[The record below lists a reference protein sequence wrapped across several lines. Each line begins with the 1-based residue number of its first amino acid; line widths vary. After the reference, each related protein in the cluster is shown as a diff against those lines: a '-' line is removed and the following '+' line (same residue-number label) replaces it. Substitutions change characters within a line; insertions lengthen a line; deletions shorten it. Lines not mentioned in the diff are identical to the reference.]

1 MKKCIAY
8 RALACHGRQ
17 GFFRSRWV
25 PCGLAA
31 ADGSDFCK
39 KHGDA
44 VIGGLLGLWAAG
56 LLEPD
61 VARNLKMD
69 GKISQKKRGAR
80 RCNLP
85 PNGARA

>member
-17 GFFRSRWV
+17 ETSRSRWL

-39 KHGDA
+39 KHSDA
-44 VIGGLLGLWAAG
+44 VIGGVLGLWAAG

-61 VARNLKMD
+61 VVQGLKMD
-69 GKISQKKRGAR
+69 GKISQKKQGAR
-80 RCNLP
+80 RCKLP
-85 PNGARA
+85 PSGSEA